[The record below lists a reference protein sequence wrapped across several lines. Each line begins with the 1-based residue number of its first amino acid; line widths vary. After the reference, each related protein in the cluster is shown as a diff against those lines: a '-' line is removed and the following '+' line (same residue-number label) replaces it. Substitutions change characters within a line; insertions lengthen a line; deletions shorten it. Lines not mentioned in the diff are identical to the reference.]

1 MSLSEGYTQYTMQ
14 DIPMEARDTLAEI
27 LKNLKLQK
35 SIECNKTISSKNT
48 DMIVFRNGLIWWIEL
63 IIQLLST
70 QPPPS
75 GVSIL
80 DRQKKSWQTK
90 TK

>member
-14 DIPMEARDTLAEI
+14 DIPMEARDIMSEI
-27 LKNLKLQK
+27 LKNMKLQQ
-35 SIECNKTISSKNT
+35 SIACNKNISTKTS
-48 DMIVFRNGLIWWIEL
+48 DIIVFRNWHISWIEL

-90 TK
+90 GN